1 MIGVIQKNFGFGTMR
16 LPMIGDQVDLDQVC
30 QMVDE
35 FIQAGF
41 NYFDTA
47 HGYIGGLSE
56 KAVRHCLTDRYPRD
70 AYLLTDKLSEPYFDK
85 EEEVEPYVR
94 EMLSICGV
102 SYFDNLLMHAQNR
115 NNYKKFQ
122 RCRAYETC
130 FELKKKGLIRH
141 LGISFHDS
149 ADVLEQI
156 LKDHPEVEF
165 VQLQLNYLDW
175 EDPGVQSRKTYE
187 VCERYGKQIIIMEP
201 VKGGQLANLPE
212 QARTEF
218 DKVRRCSDAGY
229 ALRFCASYPN
239 VMMVLS
245 GMSNIEQMQD
255 NIRTMKD
262 FEPLTDAEK
271 EQVWK
276 VRDIIR
282 QQRVIPCTACR
293 YCIEG
298 CPKQIPIPDL
308 FSCANARALQKPVDF
323 RAEYNRFVENKGRAS
338 DCIKCGKCEHI
349 CPQHLEIRSLLEK
362 ISRQFDR

>member
-1 MIGVIQKNFGFGTMR
+1 
-16 LPMIGDQVDLDQVC
+16 
-30 QMVDE
+30 
-35 FIQAGF
+35 
-41 NYFDTA
+41 
-47 HGYIGGLSE
+47 
-56 KAVRHCLTDRYPRD
+56 
-70 AYLLTDKLSEPYFDK
+70 
-85 EEEVEPYVR
+85 
-94 EMLSICGV
+94 
-102 SYFDNLLMHAQNR
+102 
-115 NNYKKFQ
+115 
-122 RCRAYETC
+122 
-130 FELKKKGLIRH
+130 
-141 LGISFHDS
+141 
-149 ADVLEQI
+149 
-156 LKDHPEVEF
+156 
-165 VQLQLNYLDW
+165 
-175 EDPGVQSRKTYE
+175 
-187 VCERYGKQIIIMEP
+187 MEP